1 MDYII
6 IGLLAAV
13 IILLILLLIKKPRVD
28 TTATDK
34 ISERLIGID
43 ATVANLSKDNSILR
57 TELDDKLSRVQRNQS
72 DDAEKLKI
80 SVQERLDKIN
90 EDTSK
95 QLNEVT
101 KSIGEGLDKVRQTTE
116 QRLDAVRKTTDEK
129 LTQMQGVVDEKLSK
143 TLNERLDSN
152 FKQISENLG
161 ELYKSLGELKNL
173 SGGVTALNKTL
184 SNVKTRGV
192 WGEQQLKAIL
202 EQTMVPTQYDENVI
216 TKSGSN
222 DRVEF
227 AIKLPNKTN
236 ERGFVHLPIDSK
248 FPTDI
253 YDKIVSS
260 SEACD
265 QEALSVAI
273 KELDA
278 RIKLEAKSISTKYI
292 DVPNTTDFAVMFLP
306 TEGLYAEVL
315 RIPGLSE
322 ECQNKHHIF
331 ITGPTTVT
339 AFLNSL
345 RIGFA
350 NVELSEKSD
359 RVLKVLEAFKTEY
372 QKFEK
377 QVDDTLRSLNA
388 ATNHAKRLQTRNRA
402 IGRTMKDISVIPIEE
417 ADALTGMTGLEEF
430 EDVE

>member
-6 IGLLAAV
+6 IGLLVAV
-13 IILLILLLIKKPRVD
+13 IILLVVLLLKKPKTD
-28 TTATDK
+28 TSATDK
-34 ISERLIGID
+34 LG
-43 ATVANLSKDNSILR
+43 
-57 TELDDKLSRVQRNQS
+57 DKLIEIDTTVKGLGSQNKDLREELSSTLHRASQRQA
-72 DDAEKLKI
+72 DDADKLKD

-90 EDTSK
+90 EDTAAKLS
-95 QLNEVT
+95 EVT
-101 KSIGEGLDKVRQTTE
+101 KSISEGLDKVREATE
-116 QRLDAVRKTTDEK
+116 KKLDDVRRTTDEK

-152 FKQISENLG
+152 FKQISDNLG
-161 ELYKSLGELKNL
+161 ELYKSLGELKEL
-173 SGGVTALNKTL
+173 SSGVTSLNRTL

-202 EQTMVPTQYDENVI
+202 EQTMVPSQYDENVI
-216 TKSGSN
+216 TKGGSN

-227 AIKLPNKTN
+227 AVKLPNKAN
-236 ERGFVHLPIDSK
+236 ERGFIHLPIDSK

-253 YDKIVSS
+253 YDRIVAA

-265 QEALSVAI
+265 QEELAATV
-273 KELDA
+273 KELDS
-278 RIKLEAKSISTKYI
+278 RIKNEAKTISAKYI

-315 RIPGLSE
+315 RIPGLTE

-359 RVLKVLEAFKTEY
+359 KVLKILEAVKVQYSKFGEQIDKTL
-372 QKFEK
+372 KSL
-377 QVDDTLRSLNA
+377 DTAYKNTDNLKKRAELIDKKMKSLSTDMDA
-388 ATNHAKRLQTRNRA
+388 AESDKLLE
-402 IGRTMKDISVIPIEE
+402 IE
-417 ADALTGMTGLEEF
+417 
-430 EDVE
+430 